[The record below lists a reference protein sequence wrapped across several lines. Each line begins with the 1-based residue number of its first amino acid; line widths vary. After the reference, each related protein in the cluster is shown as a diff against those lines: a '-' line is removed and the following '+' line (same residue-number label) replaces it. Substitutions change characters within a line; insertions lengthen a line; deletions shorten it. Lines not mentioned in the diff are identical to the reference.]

1 MNGFVELSV
10 SEQTMVFGGKD
21 ADVSRFMEAL
31 GYGIGALIRAIK
43 LFIQNR
49 RNVQNIPMEILK
61 MYAK

>member
-21 ADVSRFMEAL
+21 ADVSRFMEAR
-31 GYGIGALIRAIK
+31 GYGIGALVRAIK

-49 RNVQNIPMEILK
+49 RTVQNIPMEILK
-61 MYAK
+61 MYAR

>member
-31 GYGIGALIRAIK
+31 GYGIGALVRAIK

>member
-1 MNGFVELSV
+1 
-10 SEQTMVFGGKD
+10 MVFGGKD

-31 GYGIGALIRAIK
+31 GYGIGALVRAIK

-61 MYAK
+61 MYVK

>member
-31 GYGIGALIRAIK
+31 GYGIGALVRAIK

-61 MYAK
+61 MYVK